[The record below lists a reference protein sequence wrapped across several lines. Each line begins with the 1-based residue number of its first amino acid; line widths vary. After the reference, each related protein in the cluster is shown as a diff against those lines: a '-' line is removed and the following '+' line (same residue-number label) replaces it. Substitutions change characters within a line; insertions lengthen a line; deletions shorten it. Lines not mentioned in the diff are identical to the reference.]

1 MQQGPYH
8 SPVIDIPSPAKLIA
22 GTPVKQPHETEGR
35 GKRWW
40 ELSLHCMC
48 KWESESK
55 KQTKEGDTFQ
65 QHGDKGWKNMR
76 KERKSNLESEWKDYL
91 TERERMKRKKS
102 KKERESILSSVTL
115 CDEFCSSPSAVSTPW
130 CDNCWTAVL
139 QHSWWNFIHCAHNC
153 IPLQKHANKYFL
165 RHSDR

>member
-91 TERERMKRKKS
+91 TERERGWRERRARKREKAS
-102 KKERESILSSVTL
+102 SRLSLCVMSFALPQVQCQLPGVITVELLCYSIPGEISYIVHI
-115 CDEFCSSPSAVSTPW
+115 
-130 CDNCWTAVL
+130 TAYPYRNT
-139 QHSWWNFIHCAHNC
+139 QTNTF
-153 IPLQKHANKYFL
+153 
-165 RHSDR
+165 